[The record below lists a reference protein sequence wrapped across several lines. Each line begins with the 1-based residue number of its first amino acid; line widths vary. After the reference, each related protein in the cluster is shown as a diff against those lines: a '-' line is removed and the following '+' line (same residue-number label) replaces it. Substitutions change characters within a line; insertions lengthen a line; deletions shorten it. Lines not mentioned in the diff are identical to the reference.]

1 MNNPEGKYTFRQQF
15 EMLTEIERITQ
26 KLMREWNVDI
36 SRLDDNGKDLYAAYD
51 ELDEVVMWAKNTLY
65 QIRNTQKEENENS

>member
-1 MNNPEGKYTFRQQF
+1 MNNPEGKYTFRQQE